1 MTMTTYDTSAGGD
14 DFASAQ
20 LRAFVA
26 VLQQEVAAAARLG
39 EAEGRA
45 GAEALSQRLCVLIEE
60 QAREA
65 GRVAGRSGADAAAQ
79 ARYLKAALADEVLLH
94 TDWTGRQYWQHV
106 LLEALLFQTS
116 QAGQRVFADI
126 DQLLRERE
134 PAQRSHA
141 RMFLH
146 VLALGFQGSYRD
158 GASLAPIAAYRREL
172 FQFAYQR
179 APGLGGRD
187 AVLSDQ
193 PYAST
198 LAHLGSR
205 RLASFSRRYLA
216 LGLVLLILLG
226 LSEVLWLW
234 QSWPVREA
242 LAAPAVAWTGPAAA
256 GRLPC

>member
-1 MTMTTYDTSAGGD
+1 MTTYDTSAGGD

-20 LRAFVA
+20 LRAFVG

-45 GAEALSQRLCVLIEE
+45 GADALSQRLSALIEE

-65 GRVAGRSGADAAAQ
+65 GRLAGRSGADAAAQ

-94 TDWTGRQYWQHV
+94 TDWAGRQYWQHV
-106 LLEALLFQTS
+106 LLEAVLFQTS

-134 PAQRSHA
+134 PAQRSQA

-146 VLALGFQGSYRD
+146 VLALGFQGSYR
-158 GASLAPIAAYRREL
+158 GGPSLAPLAAYRREL

-198 LAHLGSR
+198 LAHLGTR
-205 RLASFSRRYLA
+205 RLASLSRRYLA
-216 LGLVLLILLG
+216 LGLVVLILLG

-234 QSWPVREA
+234 QSWQVREA
-242 LAAPAVAWTGPAAA
+242 LAAPATAWAVGLPAR
-256 GRLPC
+256 GLPC

>member
-1 MTMTTYDTSAGGD
+1 MTTYDTSTGGD
-14 DFASAQ
+14 EFASAQ

-26 VLQQEVAAAARLG
+26 VLQQEVVAAVRLG
-39 EAEGRA
+39 EAEGRT
-45 GAEALSQRLCVLIEE
+45 GADALSQRLCALIEE

-65 GRVAGRSGADAAAQ
+65 GRIAGRSGADAAAQ

-94 TDWTGRQYWQHV
+94 TDWAGRQHWQHV
-106 LLEALLFQTS
+106 LLEAVLFQTS

-134 PAQRSHA
+134 PAQRSQA
-141 RMFLH
+141 RMLLH
-146 VLALGFQGSYRD
+146 VLALGFQGRYRD
-158 GASLAPIAAYRREL
+158 GPSLAPVAAYRREL

-187 AVLSDQ
+187 AVLSEQ

-198 LAHLGSR
+198 LSHLGTR
-205 RLASFSRRYLA
+205 RLASLSRRYLA

-234 QSWPVREA
+234 QSWTVREA
-242 LAAPAVAWTGPAAA
+242 LEAPAVAWSGAPPAKE
-256 GRLPC
+256 LPC

>member
-1 MTMTTYDTSAGGD
+1 MTSYDTSAGGD

-20 LRAFVA
+20 LRAFFS

-39 EAEGRA
+39 EAEGRS
-45 GAEALSQRLCVLIEE
+45 GADALSQRLCALIEE

-65 GRVAGRSGADAAAQ
+65 GRVAGRSGAEAAAQ
-79 ARYLKAALADEVLLH
+79 ARYLKAALADEILLH
-94 TDWTGRQYWQHV
+94 TDWAGRQHWQHV
-106 LLEALLFQTS
+106 LLEAVLFQTS

-134 PAQRSHA
+134 PAQRSQA

-158 GASLAPIAAYRREL
+158 GPSLAPLAAYRREL
-172 FQFAYQR
+172 FQFACQR

-187 AVLSDQ
+187 AVLSEQ

-198 LAHLGSR
+198 LAHLGTR
-205 RLASFSRRYLA
+205 RLASLSRRYLA

-234 QSWPVREA
+234 QSWPVRDA
-242 LAAPAVAWTGPAAA
+242 LAAPAMAWSGAPPAK
-256 GRLPC
+256 GLPC

>member
-1 MTMTTYDTSAGGD
+1 MNTYDTSAGGD

-20 LRAFVA
+20 LRAFVEK
-26 VLQQEVAAAARLG
+26 LQQEVAAAIRLP
-39 EAEGRA
+39 EAEGRS
-45 GAEALSQRLCVLIEE
+45 GADSLSQRLRELIEE

-94 TDWTGRQYWQHV
+94 TDWAGRQYWQHV
-106 LLEALLFQTS
+106 LLEAVLFQTS
-116 QAGQRVFADI
+116 VAGQRIFADI
-126 DQLLRERE
+126 DQVLRERE
-134 PAQRSHA
+134 PAQRNQA

-158 GASLAPIAAYRREL
+158 GPNLAPLAEFRREL

-179 APGLGGRD
+179 APSLGGRD

-198 LAHLGSR
+198 LSHLGSR
-205 RLASFSRRYLA
+205 RLASFSRRYLV

-234 QSWPVREA
+234 QSWQVREA
-242 LAAPAVAWTGPAAA
+242 LAAPAIALSAATASA
-256 GRLPC
+256 GLPC